1 MTLDIGTSNDKDE
14 ERKRETE
21 IKRSTRL
28 HSNRERGVI
37 NAATIG
43 SASTSR
49 MTLRGG
55 EISDDGSAWN
65 EKIMRIVAAIRSF
78 LRSLGKRKS
87 LLERQPLFDNSILE
101 TRGRENSNFEVVEEK
116 SNESFRATNKFRR

>member
-55 EISDDGSAWN
+55 EISDDTILSSIPWKTEEFAR
-65 EKIMRIVAAIRSF
+65 KAAII
-78 LRSLGKRKS
+78 
-87 LLERQPLFDNSILE
+87 Q
-101 TRGRENSNFEVVEEK
+101 
-116 SNESFRATNKFRR
+116 